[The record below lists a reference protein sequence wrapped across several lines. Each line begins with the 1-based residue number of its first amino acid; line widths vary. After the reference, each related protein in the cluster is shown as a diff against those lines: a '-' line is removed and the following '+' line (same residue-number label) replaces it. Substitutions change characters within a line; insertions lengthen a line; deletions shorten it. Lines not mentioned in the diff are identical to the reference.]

1 MLGIV
6 CLTVSV
12 LNLLA
17 MFFLLLLSLA
27 LVSLTICVTR
37 FLLPIGMQKHPSISM
52 CSIFQS
58 NLRIAARSSLSCP
71 PAGIHCNLHI
81 TAHTFLNCPPAGI
94 RHMLLLRSNNV
105 PFLSKIVPVD
115 AWILQRGLLFLFVH
129 WFNEGCCV
137 EGKEIGEK
145 VCFVRKV
152 TRETRL

>member
-1 MLGIV
+1 V
-6 CLTVSV
+6 CLTVNV

-17 MFFLLLLSLA
+17 IFFQQLLSLA
-27 LVSLTICVTR
+27 LVSLTICVMH
-37 FLLPIGMQKHPSISM
+37 FLLPIGMQKRPSISM

-58 NLRIAARSSLSCP
+58 NLRIAAHSSLSCP

-81 TAHTFLNCPPAGI
+81 TAHTFLNCPPTGI
-94 RHMLLLRSNNV
+94 RHTLLLRSNNM
-105 PFLSKIVPVD
+105 PLPSKIVPVD
-115 AWILQRGLLFLFVH
+115 VRILQRGLLFLFVH

-137 EGKEIGEK
+137 EGREIGEK